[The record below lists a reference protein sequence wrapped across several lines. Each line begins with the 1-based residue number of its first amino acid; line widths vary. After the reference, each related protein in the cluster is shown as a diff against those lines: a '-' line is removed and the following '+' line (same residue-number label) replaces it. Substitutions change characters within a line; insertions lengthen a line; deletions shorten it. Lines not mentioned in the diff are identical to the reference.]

1 MNWNDIPTIK
11 DRVPYR
17 GSKLTHEQVKHI
29 REQIEQGVKLDA
41 LAYEFN
47 VSRTTISGIKHRRTY
62 RRVL

>member
-11 DRVPYR
+11 DRVPKHDA
-17 GSKLTHEQVKHI
+17 KLTHEQVRYI

-47 VSRTTISGIKHRRTY
+47 VSRTTISNIKHGHKY